1 MILDDVEV
9 SVVGDQG
16 GGQGQFG
23 FVLRWLL
30 NLQGTRVQ
38 QAVVNTEMDLRK
50 GF

>member
-30 NLQGTRVQ
+30 NLQGTRV
-38 QAVVNTEMDLRK
+38 
-50 GF
+50 